1 MQGNVQFSFL
11 LIFILLVAIVSLV
24 FIIWLMAIYM
34 RTQINRY
41 TQSYEEVEIIRRH
54 LPSII
59 KVLYESNKIM
69 DDNEKMVLPLASSA
83 IIYDFKKLKE
93 MQKLTIYAIALIS
106 ERYELLSELNKAVDD
121 EFRSKIP
128 VMVDIINS
136 LSNIQSIPKNKK
148 QWR

>member
-1 MQGNVQFSFL
+1 MQGDVQYSFL

-69 DDNEKMVLPLASSA
+69 DNNEKMVLPLASSA

-136 LSNIQSIPKNKK
+136 LSNIQSIPNNKT

>member
-1 MQGNVQFSFL
+1 MQGDVQYSFL

-69 DDNEKMVLPLASSA
+69 DNNEKMVLPLASSA

-136 LSNIQSIPKNKK
+136 LSNIQRIPNNKT